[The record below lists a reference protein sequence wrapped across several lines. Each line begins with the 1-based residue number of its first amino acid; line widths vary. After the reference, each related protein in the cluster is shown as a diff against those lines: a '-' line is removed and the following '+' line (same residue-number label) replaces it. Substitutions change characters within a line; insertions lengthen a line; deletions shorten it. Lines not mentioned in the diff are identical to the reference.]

1 MPLFQMAKESRKLV
15 AKFEV
20 HEKCDLM
27 SYASV
32 HLTEDQQQITGSH
45 QQTFLMTLIERL
57 KLEKLVQ
64 RTKPTS
70 ADLSGALAF
79 SNTSESV

>member
-1 MPLFQMAKESRKLV
+1 MG
-15 AKFEV
+15 
-20 HEKCDLM
+20 
-27 SYASV
+27 YASL
-32 HLTEDQQQITGSH
+32 HLTEDLKKFTGSH
-45 QQTFLMTLIERL
+45 QQTFPMTLIERL

-79 SNTSESV
+79 SNTSERV